1 MPVETSAAKKS
12 PPDYGEFVAHPAA
25 DIFPLMRPDDL
36 RRLADDIKEHG
47 QLDDIEI
54 LAGTKQIVD
63 GRNRYL
69 ACRRAD
75 VEPRTAEVSTD
86 GMPYGVYEYVVSKN
100 LLRRQLTAAQ
110 RQAVVKKLR
119 ESGQSIRAIAETT
132 GIPRATVARDVRE
145 LAQSG
150 HLDQPERIEGKDG
163 RSRPAAMPPKL
174 TLVADED
181 AGETHVE
188 AALKPLIEILESP
201 DAKPS
206 QALDLLRAAVGKL
219 EGFADGLQLVSI
231 PDDVSADEMA
241 QLTKSMRKGRTA
253 ISQFIKRLEGDRPE
267 SPGPEITVNGDKPSA
282 KVVNDWLR
290 SVGRK
295 SEVTR
300 GKVSNALI
308 AEYVAANAE
317 LS

>member
-1 MPVETSAAKKS
+1 MSALSAETSVAAAKK
-12 PPDYGEFVAHPAA
+12 PDYGEFVAHPAA
-25 DIFPLMRPDDL
+25 DVFPLMRKEDL
-36 RRLADDIKEHG
+36 QRLADDIKEHG

-132 GIPRATVARDVRE
+132 GIPRATVARDVKE

-163 RSRPAAMPPKL
+163 RSRPAAMPPKAEI
-174 TLVADED
+174 ADE
-181 AGETHVE
+181 T
-188 AALKPLIEILESP
+188 P
-201 DAKPS
+201 DAPKQP
-206 QALDLLRAAVGKL
+206 LDAQDVEIRFGRILS
-219 EGFADGLQLVSI
+219 DLQDI
-231 PDDVSADEMA
+231 
-241 QLTKSMRKGRTA
+241 
-253 ISQFIKRLEGDRPE
+253 LEGDISAGPWADSGLFRMLTIIAKYGKKVGSPE
-267 SPGPEITVNGDKPSA
+267 SVIPADGKPSA

-290 SVGRK
+290 SVGRE

-308 AEYVAANAE
+308 AEYLAAH
-317 LS
+317 SS

>member
-1 MPVETSAAKKS
+1 MSAETSTTAAKKS

-25 DIFPLMRPDDL
+25 DVFPLMRPDDL
-36 RRLADDIKEHG
+36 RRLADDIREHG

-54 LAGTKQIVD
+54 LAGTKQIID

-75 VEPRTAEVSTD
+75 IEPRTAEVSTD

-119 ESGQSIRAIAETT
+119 ESGQSIRTIADTT
-132 GIPRATVARDVRE
+132 GIPRATVARDVKE

-163 RSRPAAMPPKL
+163 RSRPAAMPPK
-174 TLVADED
+174 ADVVD
-181 AGETHVE
+181 ET
-188 AALKPLIEILESP
+188 P
-201 DAKPS
+201 DAPKQP
-206 QALDLLRAAVGKL
+206 LDAQDVEIRFGRILSDLQDILDGDISAGPWANHGLFLMLTIIPKYGKAVSP
-219 EGFADGLQLVSI
+219 EPVI
-231 PDDVSADEMA
+231 PA
-241 QLTKSMRKGRTA
+241 
-253 ISQFIKRLEGDRPE
+253 
-267 SPGPEITVNGDKPSA
+267 GDKPSA

-290 SVGRK
+290 SVGRE

-308 AEYVAANAE
+308 AQYMAANAE